1 MKRDVVITFTQYD
14 YLDDIEEKKYD
25 IKAVLDDNK
34 LIYKDNE
41 TDAEVHITVENN
53 GIHIHR
59 ICDTITDIELIEG
72 GIAQAKVSSQFG
84 EMLFNTKLLEKVT
97 NENEIA
103 IEYQLLGD
111 EEIITHK
118 KIIWTIGQ

>member
-25 IKAVLDDNK
+25 IKVVLDDNK

-41 TDAEVHITVENN
+41 TNAEVNITIENN
-53 GIHIHR
+53 GIRIHR

-84 EMLFNTKLLEKVT
+84 EMVFNTKLLKKT
-97 NENEIA
+97 IKDNEIA
-103 IEYQLLGD
+103 VEYQLLGD

-118 KIIWTIGQ
+118 KIIWAIG

>member
-14 YLDDIEEKKYD
+14 YLDDIEEKKHD

-41 TDAEVHITVENN
+41 TNAEVHITIENN
-53 GIHIHR
+53 GIHIYR

-84 EMLFNTKLLEKVT
+84 EMVFNTKLLEKT
-97 NENEIA
+97 IKDNEIA

-118 KIIWTIGQ
+118 KIIWAIG

>member
-41 TDAEVHITVENN
+41 TNAEVHITIENN

-59 ICDTITDIELIEG
+59 KCDTITDIELIEG

-84 EMLFNTKLLEKVT
+84 KMVFNTKLLEKT
-97 NENEIA
+97 IKDNEIA
-103 IEYQLLGD
+103 VEYQLLGD

-118 KIIWTIGQ
+118 KIIWAIG

>member
-41 TDAEVHITVENN
+41 TNAEVHITIENN

-84 EMLFNTKLLEKVT
+84 EMVFNTKLLEKT
-97 NENEIA
+97 IKDNEIA

-118 KIIWTIGQ
+118 KIIWAIG

>member
-1 MKRDVVITFTQYD
+1 MKRDVVITFIQYD

-41 TDAEVHITVENN
+41 TNAEVNITIENN
-53 GIHIHR
+53 GIRIHR

-84 EMLFNTKLLEKVT
+84 EMVFNTKLLEKT
-97 NENEIA
+97 IKDNEIA
-103 IEYQLLGD
+103 VEYQLLGD

-118 KIIWTIGQ
+118 KIIWAIG

>member
-25 IKAVLDDNK
+25 IKVVLDDNK

-41 TDAEVHITVENN
+41 TNAEVHITIENN
-53 GIHIHR
+53 GIRIHR

-84 EMLFNTKLLEKVT
+84 EMVFNTKLLKKT
-97 NENEIA
+97 IKDNEIA
-103 IEYQLLGD
+103 VEYQLLGD

-118 KIIWTIGQ
+118 KIIWAIG

>member
-41 TDAEVHITVENN
+41 TNAEVHITIENN

-84 EMLFNTKLLEKVT
+84 EMVFNTKLLEKT
-97 NENEIA
+97 IKDNEIA
-103 IEYQLLGD
+103 VEYQLLGD
-111 EEIITHK
+111 EESITHK
-118 KIIWTIGQ
+118 KIIWTIG